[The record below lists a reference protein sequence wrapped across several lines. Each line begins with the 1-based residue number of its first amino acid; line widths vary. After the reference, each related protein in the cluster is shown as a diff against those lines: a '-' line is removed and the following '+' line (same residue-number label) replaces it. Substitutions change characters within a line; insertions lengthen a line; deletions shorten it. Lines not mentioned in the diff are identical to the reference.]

1 MQNSL
6 QNSNL
11 IERENVAEKRIAL
24 GTSSAYALRRAII
37 HNKITNEEVHG
48 LCHRVWTCSEPEN
61 HFVGDDLHNRQTG
74 ELYAG
79 NGNLWGC
86 GSKLCPSCVAKSSS
100 RSRKELTLALKN
112 QKLHSGENY
121 QFITLTMPNPGLPL
135 LLTRSIMDR
144 AWSLFR
150 KRDYFIQK
158 ICGGSKSEEF
168 TITESGYHYH
178 FHLLC
183 NTKFLSFNKFRREW
197 TECVETAFKDFY
209 QKICSFLFLES
220 FIAGN
225 FVYLKLVFNDI
236 ISKELC
242 SLLFLRSSRTEN
254 FVLSEVVLEKFILS
268 YKFNTVD
275 GLAMVKI
282 KRLNSSENGLK
293 GAIQEV
299 CKYVTKSDSWE
310 KIPEKDL
317 LDIAEI
323 KRFPRMFELFRSFR
337 TQRSAN
343 EVLESPNVFITYL
356 LSEVFAELLKNL
368 VKLIKNKKKRKSEKR
383 KLIFEILEKLA
394 LFIKNGRQDTILD
407 TKEISDGENSS
418 KPRGLPDKV
427 PKPERQANWRKYI
440 AEFGLEDYLERLAE
454 QVYKTRETR
463 KYFLKYK
470 YEYATFRTM
479 DGVVF

>member
-11 IERENVAEKRIAL
+11 TERENVAEKRIAL
-24 GTSSAYALRRAII
+24 GASSAYALRRAII

-86 GSKLCPSCVAKSSS
+86 GSKLCPSCVAKSSN
-100 RSRKELTLALKN
+100 RSRKELNLALKN
-112 QKLHSGENY
+112 QKLFTGEMY
-121 QFITLTMPNPGLPL
+121 QFITLTMPNPNLAL
-135 LLTRSIMDR
+135 LQTRSIMDR

-150 KRDYFIQK
+150 KRDYFVEK
-158 ICGGSKSEEF
+158 IRGGSKSEEF
-168 TITESGYHYH
+168 TITENGYHYH

-183 NTKFLSFNKFRREW
+183 VTRFLSFENFRREW
-197 TECVETAFKDFY
+197 TECLITAFREANLP
-209 QKICSFLFLES
+209 C
-220 FIAGN
+220 
-225 FVYLKLVFNDI
+225 
-236 ISKELC
+236 
-242 SLLFLRSSRTEN
+242 
-254 FVLSEVVLEKFILS
+254 
-268 YKFNTVD
+268 KFNTAD

-282 KRLNSSENGLK
+282 KRLNSSANALK
-293 GAIQEV
+293 GAVQEV

-310 KIPEKDL
+310 KISEKDL
-317 LDIAEI
+317 LDIAKI
-323 KRFPRMFELFRSFR
+323 ARFPRMFELFRFFR
-337 TQRSAN
+337 TQRNVNA
-343 EVLESPNVFITYL
+343 VLEFPNVFITYL
-356 LSEVFAELLKNL
+356 ISQLLTELIENIKEIIETGSKN
-368 VKLIKNKKKRKSEKR
+368 I
-383 KLIFEILEKLA
+383 
-394 LFIKNGRQDTILD
+394 ILD

-418 KPRGLPDKV
+418 EPRELPDKV

>member
-11 IERENVAEKRIAL
+11 TERENVAEKRIAF
-24 GTSSAYALRRAII
+24 GASSAFALRRALI
-37 HNKITNEEVHG
+37 HNKVTDEEPWG
-48 LCHRVWTCSEPEN
+48 LCNRVWTCSEREN

-86 GSKLCPSCVAKSSS
+86 GSKLCPSCVAKSSV

-112 QKLHSGENY
+112 RKLCTGENY

-135 LLTRSIMDR
+135 LLTRSILDR

-158 ICGGSKSEEF
+158 IRGGSKSEEF
-168 TITESGYHYH
+168 TVTKNGYHYH
-178 FHLLC
+178 YHLLC

-197 TECVETAFKDFY
+197 TGCLKVAFKDFY
-209 QKICSFLFLES
+209 RNLCLLLFLES
-220 FIAGN
+220 FVAGN
-225 FVYLKLVFNDI
+225 FVYLKLVFNHI
-236 ISKELC
+236 ISRELC
-242 SLLFLRSSRTEN
+242 SFLFLKSSQSEN
-254 FVLSEVVLEKFILS
+254 FAVTKVISEKLNSS
-268 YKFNTVD
+268 YKFNTAD

-282 KRLNSSENGLK
+282 QRLNSSVNGLEGTIK
-293 GAIQEV
+293 EV
-299 CKYVTKSDSWE
+299 CKYITKSESWE
-310 KIPEKDL
+310 LIPEEDL

-337 TQRSAN
+337 NQRSAN
-343 EVLESPNVFITYL
+343 EFLEFSNVFTTYL
-356 LSEVFAELLKNL
+356 IVQIINEILKKL
-368 VKLIKNKKKRKSEKR
+368 VKLIKNDEWKAV
-383 KLIFEILEKLA
+383 FEILKKLA
-394 LFIKNGRQDTILD
+394 HFIKNGEQNTIFN
-407 TKEISDGENSS
+407 TKEISDGENSTE
-418 KPRGLPDKV
+418 PQELPDKV
-427 PKPERQANWRKYI
+427 PKVERQANWRKYI

-454 QVYKTRETR
+454 QVYKTREAR

-470 YEYATFRTM
+470 YEFASFRTM
-479 DGVVF
+479 DGVTF